1 MIRSSLAILMFL
13 PAFVV
18 SAIAQNIDSVAKDRM
33 TWAQQ
38 HFADEGSPIP
48 NGGVTVIPEK
58 KMSGYDTFKA
68 ERATNKAN
76 VQQFGYIKETSPQI
90 QSLLNF
96 NVVSQNQ
103 LAKSGSTG
111 SSAEGLHQSI
121 NEIQMAYIFKGV
133 PVYEMSKT
141 LGVAP
146 SVTFIKGKGWAG
158 AMQFFEKTGV
168 GTCSYRENNLEF
180 SHGAAI
186 IAQEDTTY
194 DINGKVTVTSIAGE
208 DNAGFMYSVRW
219 YDQHFFRELNCA
231 SPNYSVSIMQTVI
244 ELARSTDKNG

>member
-68 ERATNKAN
+68 ERAKNKAN